1 MKKIFALAVSTML
14 VSFVFAQ
21 HAPVG
26 PHPYSRDMHGNSG
39 PVKRITIH
47 DRDEMVANIN
57 MRYDARIY
65 DIRHSRILRNAE
77 KRKMIRQLELNRKE
91 EVKAVYTRFD
101 GRNKKRIP
109 AYANNDFHRH

>member
-1 MKKIFALAVSTML
+1 MKKIFTLAVSIML

-26 PHPYSRDMHGNSG
+26 PRPYYGDIRGNSF
-39 PVKRITIH
+39 PVKRTTIH
-47 DRDEMVANIN
+47 DRDEMIAKIN

-65 DIRHSRILRNAE
+65 DIRHSRVLRNAE
-77 KRKMIRQLELNRKE
+77 KRKMIRQFELNRKE
-91 EVKAVYTRFD
+91 EINAIYAGFD

-109 AYANNDFHRH
+109 DYANNDFHRH